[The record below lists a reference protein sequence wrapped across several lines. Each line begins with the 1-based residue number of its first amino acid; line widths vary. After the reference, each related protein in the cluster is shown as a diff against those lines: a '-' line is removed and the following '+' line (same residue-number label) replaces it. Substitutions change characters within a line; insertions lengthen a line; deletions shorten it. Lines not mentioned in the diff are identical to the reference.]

1 MFHVKEKVSCTASII
16 APSWLLSSSSC
27 ISSIS
32 NSPQEWV
39 VFAGP
44 PTQELDMEYT
54 QIMIVREILH
64 HPAVRHHQHLVSP
77 DLALV
82 SLHHPFSFAQAG
94 VGAACLQQEEEEGEE
109 EECLVVGWSRNTTGI
124 SFSQE
129 VLQVTGDSWVSSA
142 QCNSSRGYS
151 GHLPSNT
158 LCVENIGCD
167 VSQSFSYYI
176 LQSEPTTGLVISL
189 IINITTI

>member
-64 HPAVRHHQHLVSP
+64 HPGVRHHQHLVSP

-82 SLHHPFSFAQAG
+82 SLHHPFSFSQAG
-94 VGAACLQQEEEEGEE
+94 VGAVCLQEEQEQKE
-109 EECLVVGWSRNTTGI
+109 EECLVVGWSSNTTGI

-129 VLQVTGDSWVSSA
+129 VLQVTDNLVSSA
-142 QCNSSRGYS
+142 QCNSTRGYS
-151 GHLPSNT
+151 GHLTSNN
-158 LCVENIGCD
+158 LCVDNIGCQ
-167 VSQSFSYYI
+167 VWQFNSQSVREGFI
-176 LQSEPTTGLVISL
+176 
-189 IINITTI
+189 

>member
-1 MFHVKEKVSCTASII
+1 MFHVKEKVSCTATIL

-64 HPAVRHHQHLVSP
+64 HPGVRHHQHLVSP

-94 VGAACLQQEEEEGEE
+94 VGAVCLQEEEEEEKEEKEEEE
-109 EECLVVGWSRNTTGI
+109 EECLVVGWSSNTTGI

-129 VLQVTGDSWVSSA
+129 VTEVTDGLVSSA
-142 QCNSSRGYS
+142 QCNSSRGYG
-151 GHLPSNT
+151 GHLSRNS
-158 LCVENIGCD
+158 LCVDNIGCD
-167 VSQSFSYYI
+167 VSQLYDIVTRYC
-176 LQSEPTTGLVISL
+176 QSG
-189 IINITTI
+189 